1 MKDSYDAIERRC
13 LEAGND
19 GRIFFAIPLMWSH
32 AEYAMALMLRAGREL
47 EKVKS
52 VIHETAAD
60 EDTASKGKA
69 QGDTTHR
76 R

>member
-1 MKDSYDAIERRC
+1 MKNSYDAIERRC
-13 LEAGND
+13 GEAGNG

-47 EKVKS
+47 EKLKS
-52 VIHETAAD
+52 AIHEITAD
-60 EDTASKGKA
+60 EDSASKGKA
-69 QGDTTHR
+69 QGDTPHR